1 MAEVKEKI
9 AQEEAAK
16 KKKDAS
22 AGEGDGG
29 TTPSSAASAAAAKE
43 AEAAKKSALEAAMA
57 ATLAA
62 YAPKAGQAAATMSFC
77 FSWWKTPVSDVRRS
91 RHQIFWHRLPKKL
104 KLKDKTQAKN
114 LKEKT
119 QHLGGLSVPCAKLKK
134 KI

>member
-16 KKKDAS
+16 KKKNAS
-22 AGEGDGG
+22 AGEGDS

-62 YAPKAGQAAATMSFC
+62 YAPKAGQATATNVFLFFLVKNSC
-77 FSWWKTPVSDVRRS
+77 FSCPQKSTSDLFDTAYR
-91 RHQIFWHRLPKKL
+91 KKL
-104 KLKDKTQAKN
+104 KL
-114 LKEKT
+114 L
-119 QHLGGLSVPCAKLKK
+119 
-134 KI
+134 

>member
-16 KKKDAS
+16 KKKNAS

-29 TTPSSAASAAAAKE
+29 TTPSSAASAAAAAKE

-62 YAPKAGQAAATMSFC
+62 YAPKAGQATATNVFTGFRRESQLDREQC
-77 FSWWKTPVSDVRRS
+77 SSCCCSWGN
-91 RHQIFWHRLPKKL
+91 QFAL
-104 KLKDKTQAKN
+104 
-114 LKEKT
+114 
-119 QHLGGLSVPCAKLKK
+119 LSPGSIVQGKQ
-134 KI
+134 